1 MPLFFMDHA
10 KHGAHV
16 AYTPEEVKRLEA
28 QGWKRREAVQAPAE
42 PAVQPVQPVQ
52 DAPATLHLPK
62 RRGRPPA
69 NRGA

>member
-1 MPLFFMDHA
+1 MSITYLRHDL
-10 KHGAHV
+10 HGVHV
-16 AYTPEEVKRLEA
+16 AYSEDEVKRLEKD
-28 QGWKRREAVQAPAE
+28 GWKRRDSVQAPAE
-42 PAVQPVQPVQ
+42 PAVQPVQ